1 MDLRYYQWNAIL
13 PKPVLPK
20 SRKYQAK
27 DLLLLHSWIFFFG
40 MPLPPTP
47 KFNSSAYCSQMNAS
61 YTLSSSC
68 CSSPIPQYLQYL
80 LNSLLSLSYMH
91 TKFISPSKSSFTVLP
106 LIQCLFFF
114 IYLKLTYPSS
124 PFSQS
129 FPWLYQ
135 LSLISLFSEILWFI
149 IRSNTVVSLL
159 PTSHPHPLQSTINNS
174 LQTRINLL
182 CFMFIWTKTPWR
194 QDCSFVSPKGPCRK

>member
-1 MDLRYYQWNAIL
+1 MLHLSLPFIPTNIPAPNYKTLRLQWTLDIISETPSYRSPYTQVSEVSSQRPIITTFL
-13 PKPVLPK
+13 
-20 SRKYQAK
+20 
-27 DLLLLHSWIFFFG
+27 DFFFG

-68 CSSPIPQYLQYL
+68 YSSPIPQYLQYL

-106 LIQCLFFF
+106 LIQWLFFF

-129 FPWLYQ
+129 FP
-135 LSLISLFSEILWFI
+135 
-149 IRSNTVVSLL
+149 
-159 PTSHPHPLQSTINNS
+159 
-174 LQTRINLL
+174 
-182 CFMFIWTKTPWR
+182 
-194 QDCSFVSPKGPCRK
+194 